1 LEIDKDFFFT
11 GDGER
16 DPGLE
21 NVGVH
26 DLRFN
31 LVTRDEPLFSRG
43 LAVLEVVDVGV
54 VVPLFVSSMLSLVG
68 T

>member
-1 LEIDKDFFFT
+1 LDIDKDFFFT

-16 DPGLE
+16 EPGLE

-26 DLRFN
+26 DLRFSF
-31 LVTRDEPLFSRG
+31 VTSDEPLFSRG
-43 LAVLEVVDVGV
+43 LAVLVVVDVGV
-54 VVPLFVSSMLSLVG
+54 VDPLFVSSVLSLVG